1 MNKIN
6 IAYLN
11 TSDLSLFM
19 KPSLGRHYKI
29 INSNQL
35 NNYIL
40 SSSDVQAGPVFTVWC
55 VGLYLAGP
63 VAKSEIYEIITI
75 ITSLQLCG
83 LTT

>member
-6 IAYLN
+6 IYLN

-40 SSSDVQAGPVFTVWC
+40 SSSDV
-55 VGLYLAGP
+55 
-63 VAKSEIYEIITI
+63 
-75 ITSLQLCG
+75 
-83 LTT
+83 